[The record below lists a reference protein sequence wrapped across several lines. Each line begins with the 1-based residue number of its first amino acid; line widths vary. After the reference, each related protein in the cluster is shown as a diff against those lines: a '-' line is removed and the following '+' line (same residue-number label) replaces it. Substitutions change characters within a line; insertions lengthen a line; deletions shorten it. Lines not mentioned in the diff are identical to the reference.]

1 MEFMVKDGPHLIA
14 SGCLLPFILLYF
26 SSWHLSINAVCVI
39 FIVIFIWLWSVSL
52 TELMNKM
59 LYEGKNLVWLTDAV
73 AQYT

>member
-1 MEFMVKDGPHLIA
+1 M
-14 SGCLLPFILLYF
+14 
-26 SSWHLSINAVCVI
+26 